1 MAENGK
7 GGQLAVAIVGAASA
21 VGVALVA
28 NWHSVFP
35 GKGPTPAPP
44 APPAPTRPLADAP
57 GPVAVSPIPRAPAA
71 SSDFILADSD
81 QVALDAARIVGLSA
95 AQLRLARN
103 EIYARHGFIFH
114 SADLRAY
121 FSRFAWYRPIASTV
135 TLSPVEQANVA
146 RLQAAESARP
156 AGG

>member
-1 MAENGK
+1 M
-7 GGQLAVAIVGAASA
+7 
-21 VGVALVA
+21 
-28 NWHSVFP
+28 
-35 GKGPTPAPP
+35 
-44 APPAPTRPLADAP
+44 
-57 GPVAVSPIPRAPAA
+57 
-71 SSDFILADSD
+71 
-81 QVALDAARIVGLSA
+81 GLSA

-121 FSRFAWYRPIASTV
+121 FSRYSWYRPIASTV

>member
-35 GKGPTPAPP
+35 GKAPTP

-57 GPVAVSPIPRAPAA
+57 TGPVAASPISPAPAA

-81 QVALDAARIVGLSA
+81 
-95 AQLRLARN
+95 
-103 EIYARHGFIFH
+103 
-114 SADLRAY
+114 
-121 FSRFAWYRPIASTV
+121 
-135 TLSPVEQANVA
+135 
-146 RLQAAESARP
+146 
-156 AGG
+156 